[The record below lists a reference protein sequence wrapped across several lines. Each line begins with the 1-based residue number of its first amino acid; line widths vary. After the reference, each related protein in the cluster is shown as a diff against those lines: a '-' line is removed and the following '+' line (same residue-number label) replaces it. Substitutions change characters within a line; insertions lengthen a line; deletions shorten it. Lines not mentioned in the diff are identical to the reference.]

1 MDLCMSWSALEDL
14 VLSKAES
21 SWGTRWVKISCFDCI
36 LWNAC
41 NTSLIHV
48 IFLHVSI
55 WQGSHTVY
63 RRNWFNQRP
72 CQRVVMSR
80 YEEMLMQGNESSIYK
95 MIVVLNSRL
104 WSGNV
109 CLRLSTLNLVCD
121 LFVGRAHGRLAP
133 FDCCCSRY
141 IFDS

>member
-1 MDLCMSWSALEDL
+1 
-14 VLSKAES
+14 
-21 SWGTRWVKISCFDCI
+21 
-36 LWNAC
+36 
-41 NTSLIHV
+41 
-48 IFLHVSI
+48 
-55 WQGSHTVY
+55 
-63 RRNWFNQRP
+63 
-72 CQRVVMSR
+72 MSR

-109 CLRLSTLNLVCD
+109 LLRLSTLNLVCD
-121 LFVGRAHGRLAP
+121 LFVGRAHGRLAT